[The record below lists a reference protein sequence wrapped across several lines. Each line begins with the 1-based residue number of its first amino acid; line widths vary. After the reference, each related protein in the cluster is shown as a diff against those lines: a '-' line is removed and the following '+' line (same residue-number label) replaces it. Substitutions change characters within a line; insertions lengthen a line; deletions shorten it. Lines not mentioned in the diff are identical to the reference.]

1 MDNDV
6 FESRRERAV
15 VDNKKSGPKMLIPI
29 IVILLLVVGGVGAY
43 FYMNR
48 QSAGTETTESSNSPT
63 SAPLD
68 EPEPTEEEID
78 LKEYKIMVING
89 TEVAGEAGK
98 LQTSLNDAGFDVTA
112 VGNAD
117 KTTYTK
123 TIIQAKADVKAGFI
137 EKLKSE
143 LSGSY
148 EVGADEVLDEDDD
161 NNVEVKIIIGIPED
175 QQKESSDEADT
186 DETPT
191 PEAEETETPT
201 PTEAE

>member
-15 VDNKKSGPKMLIPI
+15 VDNRKKAPKMLIPI
-29 IVILLLVVGGVGAY
+29 IIILLLVVGGVGAY
-43 FYMNR
+43 FVMNKNA
-48 QSAGTETTESSNSPT
+48 STPETTENVSPT
-63 SAPLD
+63 SAPID

-98 LQTSLNDAGFDVTA
+98 LKTTLTDAGFDVTS

-123 TIIQAKADVKAGFI
+123 TIIQAKSTVKAGFI

-143 LSGSY
+143 ISGTY
-148 EVGADEVLDEDDD
+148 EIGTDETLDDEDE
-161 NNVEVKIIIGIPED
+161 NNVDVKIIIGIPED
-175 QQKESSDEADT
+175 KQKESSDEADT

-191 PEAEETETPT
+191 PEAEETDTPT
-201 PTEAE
+201 PTKSE

>member
-15 VDNKKSGPKMLIPI
+15 VDNRKKTPKILIPI
-29 IVILLLVVGGVGAY
+29 IIILLLVVGGVAAY
-43 FYMNR
+43 FFMNKNA
-48 QSAGTETTESSNSPT
+48 STTDTTEASTSPT
-63 SAPLD
+63 TAPID

-98 LQTSLNDAGFDVTA
+98 LKTTLTDAGFDVTS

-123 TIIQAKADVKAGFI
+123 TIIQAKSSVKKGFV

-143 LSGSY
+143 ISGTY
-148 EVGADEVLDEDDD
+148 EVGSNETLDDEDD
-161 NNVEVKIIIGIPED
+161 NNVDVKIIIGIPAD
-175 QQKESSDEADT
+175 KQKTSSDEADT
-186 DETPT
+186 KDTPT
-191 PEAEETETPT
+191 PEAKGTDTPT
-201 PTEAE
+201 PTKSE